1 MAPLERVRPA
11 VAAIRGSGL
20 PNRRQG
26 RRWAMI
32 RSADSL
38 RLSGSTRR
46 NSTRLPARVPDE
58 LFERWQRGGDCRARE
73 QLVERFLPLARKLA
87 RRFQG
92 AQEPV
97 EDLVQVASLAL
108 VKAIDRFEPGRGV
121 TFQSFAV
128 PTIVGELKRYFRD
141 TGWSVHVPRGAQER
155 AVKVEQARRRLA
167 AQSGREPTFNDLAE
181 YLELSIEEVLEAVE
195 VSSAHHAVSLET
207 PRDDA
212 DGQAGSLGDSIG
224 ETDERYELVDTGVC
238 IEQAAKHLPE
248 RDRLALALRFVED
261 RTQTEIASEMGVSQ
275 MQVSR
280 ILRGALAALA
290 GITSIDGSCPA
301 TAGRRR

>member
-1 MAPLERVRPA
+1 MTQSTDTLKPPEKT
-11 VAAIRGSGL
+11 
-20 PNRRQG
+20 RRQPTL
-26 RRWAMI
+26 A
-32 RSADSL
+32 
-38 RLSGSTRR
+38 
-46 NSTRLPARVPDE
+46 PARAPDE
-58 LFERWQRGGDCRARE
+58 LFERWQRDGDQRARE

-92 AQEPV
+92 AQEPI

-155 AVKVEQARRRLA
+155 AVKVEQTRRRLA
-167 AQSGREPTFNDLAE
+167 ATSGREPTFNDLAE
-181 YLELSIEEVLEAVE
+181 YLELSLEEVIDAVE

-207 PRDDA
+207 PRE
-212 DGQAGSLGDSIG
+212 DGEEQAGTLGDSIG
-224 ETDERYELVDTGVC
+224 EIDAHYDLVDTGVC
-238 IEQAAKHLPE
+238 IEQAAKQLPE
-248 RDRLALALRFVED
+248 RERLALALRFVED
-261 RTQTEIASEMGVSQ
+261 RTQTEIASALGVSQ

-280 ILRGALAALA
+280 ILRGALATLA
-290 GITSIDGSCPA
+290 DVTSIGEPCAANAHSH
-301 TAGRRR
+301 R

>member
-1 MAPLERVRPA
+1 MTRTADTLKPPETTP
-11 VAAIRGSGL
+11 
-20 PNRRQG
+20 RQPTL
-26 RRWAMI
+26 ALA
-32 RSADSL
+32 RSPEA
-38 RLSGSTRR
+38 
-46 NSTRLPARVPDE
+46 
-58 LFERWQRGGDCRARE
+58 LFQRWQRDGDSRARE

-92 AQEPV
+92 AQEPMD
-97 EDLVQVASLAL
+97 DLVQVASLAL

-155 AVKVEQARRRLA
+155 AVKVEQTRRRLA
-167 AQSGREPTFNDLAE
+167 AASGREPTFNDLAE
-181 YLELSIEEVLEAVE
+181 YLEMSLEEVIEAVE

-207 PRDDA
+207 PRE
-212 DGQAGSLGDSIG
+212 DGDEQAGTLGDSIG
-224 ETDERYELVDTGVC
+224 EIDQRYDLVDTGVC

-248 RDRLALALRFVED
+248 RERLALALRFVGD
-261 RTQTEIASEMGVSQ
+261 RTQTEIAGELGVSQ

-280 ILRGALAALA
+280 ILRGALATLA
-290 GITSIDGSCPA
+290 EVTSIENPCAANAHQS
-301 TAGRRR
+301 R

>member
-1 MAPLERVRPA
+1 
-11 VAAIRGSGL
+11 
-20 PNRRQG
+20 
-26 RRWAMI
+26 MI
-32 RSADSL
+32 QSADTLKPTENTVRQPSL
-38 RLSGSTRR
+38 APGRTL
-46 NSTRLPARVPDE
+46 DD
-58 LFERWQRGGDCRARE
+58 LFERWQRDGDARARE

-92 AQEPV
+92 AQEPI

-155 AVKVEQARRRLA
+155 AVKVEQTRRRLA
-167 AQSGREPTFNDLAE
+167 AASGREPTFNDLAQ
-181 YLELSIEEVLEAVE
+181 YLELSLEEVIDAVE

-207 PRDDA
+207 PRE
-212 DGQAGSLGDSIG
+212 DGDEQAGTLGDSIG
-224 ETDERYELVDTGVC
+224 EVDEHYDLVETGIC

-248 RDRLALALRFVED
+248 RERLALALRFVGD
-261 RTQTEIASEMGVSQ
+261 RTQTEIASELGVSQ

-280 ILRGALAALA
+280 ILRGALATLA
-290 GITSIDGSCPA
+290 DVTSIGEPCA
-301 TAGRRR
+301 ENAYTQR